1 MPTDW
6 TATLDRALADLL
18 AQVEPRPRAL
28 AVAVRD
34 YADGRIYE
42 RDGQRPFH
50 AASTIKI
57 AVLVGVFAAAAA
69 GRFSLDARL
78 HVRNRFRSALD
89 GRPFRVRPD
98 RDADATVYAALGKT
112 LRVRELLEPMIATS
126 SNLATNLLVDL
137 VGVDALRATLAQ
149 LGIDGVDLRRGVED
163 EAAYEAGIHNRV
175 TARGLRTL
183 LEAIVEE
190 RAVSPDASRAM
201 LEILFTQR
209 FNRGIPAGLPEE
221 ARVAHKTGEIS
232 TVAHDAGVV
241 FLPERPPYVLV
252 VLSEWDP
259 EAEGRQAL
267 LAAVSRLVYD
277 ALGRSADAER
287 TSTDR

>member
-1 MPTDW
+1 MPSDW
-6 TATLDRALADLL
+6 IAPLDRRLDELE
-18 AQVEPRPRAL
+18 AQAQPRPRAL

-34 YADGRIYE
+34 YADGRVYE
-42 RDGQRPFH
+42 RADLRPFH

-69 GRFSLDARL
+69 GRVALDARL
-78 HVRNRFRSALD
+78 HVRNRFRSVLD
-89 GRPFRVRPD
+89 GRPFRVHPD
-98 RDADATVYAALGKT
+98 RDADGAVYAARGKT
-112 LRVRELLEPMIATS
+112 LRVRELLEPMITTS

-137 VGVDALRATLAQ
+137 VGIDALRVTLAT

-163 EAAYEAGIHNRV
+163 EAAYQAGIHNRV

-190 RAVSPDASRAM
+190 RAVSAPAARAM
-201 LEILFTQR
+201 LEILLAQR
-209 FNRGIPAGLPEE
+209 FNRGIPAGLPDG

-241 FLPERPPYVLV
+241 FLPERRPYVLV
-252 VLSEWDP
+252 VLSEWAP
-259 EAEGRQAL
+259 EAEGRHAL
-267 LAAVSRLVYD
+267 LAGVSRAVYE
-277 ALGRSADAER
+277 ALGTPADAER
-287 TSTDR
+287 TSADR